1 MAWDAGLAAAASFR
15 ASSWAS
21 SRASPSASSKRRTPF
36 DTAEQPIHSVQK
48 YAEACV
54 AELGEIPFFQK
65 TGDGTYTTYSCMDS
79 TPIPMTVT
87 DAAGTV
93 SSPPAQVD

>member
-1 MAWDAGLAAAASFR
+1 MAWDAGLAAAAN
-15 ASSWAS
+15 A
-21 SRASPSASSKRRTPF
+21 RRRQPGAAHF
-36 DTAEQPIHSVQK
+36 DTTEQEIHSVQK

-87 DAAGTV
+87 DAERPRRLAGG
-93 SSPPAQVD
+93 AGR